1 MQVKAGV
8 AVQMLLSLQKLG
20 NTSYPAREAFLIAK
34 VQSILRS
41 NPDVVATDAARMSA
55 MKLHGSEKDGQLT
68 VFGDGIAKFLADY
81 EPISSQD
88 LELDLPKLP
97 LSILDRAPEMT
108 PNDMNWLGPLFEEG

>member
-1 MQVKAGV
+1 MQLKAGV

-34 VQSILRS
+34 IQSILRS

-68 VFGDGIAKFLADY
+68 VSGDGLAKFLADY
-81 EPISSQD
+81 EPIADQD
-88 LELDLPKLP
+88 LEIDLPKLP

-108 PNDMNWLGPLFEEG
+108 PNEMNWLGPLFEEG

>member
-41 NPDVVATDAARMSA
+41 NPDVVATDAARVSA
-55 MKLHGSEKDGQLT
+55 MKLHGSEQGEQVTFSKDGL
-68 VFGDGIAKFLADY
+68 AKFLADY
-81 EPISSQD
+81 EPIADQD
-88 LELDLPKLP
+88 LEIDLPKLP

-108 PNDMNWLGPLFEEG
+108 PNEMNWLGPLFEEG